1 MNLTDH
7 RQLKTRITVHS
18 LYAPEK
24 GYLSGQFSGAQ
35 PADDAQNLYN
45 FNQKNNYNNASIQT
59 AGVNATGSPISSEQ
73 KASKMSSNLRPL
85 SQLQGGLM
93 PKAQKYI
100 KAPSC
105 TFAYGGIVPEE
116 QHPFYNYLIGPTKK
130 QGYEVVFKNNDIK
143 YTTQKSGIA
152 TTAIN
157 NRPITH
163 TAYIPF
169 NELDDN
175 NIVRNAP
182 YTTFNIWDFADDYY
196 QYTERKANKYRG
208 PVTNPKVKNAAK
220 IETVDDPYYGS
231 QIAIYAADTS
241 LTIGRMYPTS
251 FDVLYQNPTYYY
263 SSSSGKYKS
272 KTIPLKSGSN
282 CGFVLTFNATE
293 VKTTSVIMIE
303 IVDKSPLR
311 DSINSYQFQISTEI
325 NQSLFAKK
333 PNKNDEF
340 IMLGK
345 FTNFGDIT
353 SINEMYFHFVG
364 GLLLVGNS
372 SDTQNWEVIHPYTE
386 VTLSE
391 SPKKYEHHISDN
403 TYVYVTFNDIV
414 CNFQYSP
421 ITFDHIDTNKKNERN
436 LYSYITARFDAPNTK
451 SNAISYSQI
460 NNTVH
465 DSVYFGNYSKDIDK
479 YKHPVSMYA
488 DSRLYG
494 TDLIQLNEQG
504 LQSNGAESVYNV
516 ITLVSYGCVDGSIF
530 MRLDNDDANTPTSA
544 FDNNVILNSSS
555 SQTASLS
562 ANTANTIAT
571 SSKYS
576 NNSTNILQE
585 IIDSDL
591 SEYVLSWNVDVSSE
605 ENNKFVVSKTATIS
619 LANVDSDAR
628 GVYILDLL
636 ERNLLVIRIEAGYGE
651 VFDTYFEGFC
661 TKISIN
667 KSGSG
672 TDITL
677 SCQDIM
683 SYALSNIV
691 FENPMLITGL
701 SLFRAIDYIVACS
714 GFADYYIR
722 FNGNDAFNYYG
733 SLKLDQNSVQK
744 QDLITCSLVDTILD
758 KIKDVGKLL
767 LNKKSALPT
776 IRWDSRY
783 QKIVFDARS
792 NYLDT
797 DFKFTG
803 LVEDSD
809 QEYLRM
815 TSNPGV
821 SVPEW
826 HGLLNGKYTVEID
839 NTYLATGVKS
849 FGLLRDGYKYIS
861 TPELKIENSLSLNK
875 RFSLTNSINSN
886 SLVEGWVG
894 FRKIKV
900 DSVDKSIVAN
910 ETILR
915 NRFRFFETITS
926 ETIHSIS
933 FSCYVTKPLREYGN
947 FLINIFVNDNTSQT
961 DPYIYEKVSYGFS
974 KENNYIVAD
983 VTGRNIILMG
993 DF

>member
-1 MNLTDH
+1 MNFTDH
-7 RQLKTRITVHS
+7 RQLKTRVTVHS

-59 AGVNATGSPISSEQ
+59 AGVNATGTPVSAEQ

-85 SQLQGGLM
+85 SQLQGGLL
-93 PKAQKYI
+93 PKAQRYI

-116 QHPFYNYLIGPTKK
+116 IHPYYNYLIGPTKK
-130 QGYEVVFKNNDIK
+130 QGYEVVYKNNDIK
-143 YTTQKSGIA
+143 YTTQTSGIA

-169 NELDDN
+169 NELDEN
-175 NIVRNAP
+175 KTVQNAP
-182 YTTFNIWDFADDYY
+182 YTTFNIWDFSDDYY

-208 PVTNPKVKNAAK
+208 PITNPNVKNAAK

-231 QIAIYAADTS
+231 QIAVYAADTS
-241 LTIGRMYPTS
+241 FTIGRLYPTS

-263 SSSSGKYKS
+263 SSSSGKYSS

-282 CGFVLTFNATE
+282 CGFVLSFNSTE
-293 VKTTSVIMIE
+293 VKSTSVILIE
-303 IVDKSPLR
+303 IIDKSPLK

-353 SINEMYFHFVG
+353 SINELYFHFVG

-391 SPKKYEHHISDN
+391 SPKKYEHHISNN
-403 TYVYVTFNDIV
+403 TYVYITFNDIV

-421 ITFDHIDTNKKNERN
+421 IVFDHIDTNPKNERN

-460 NNTVH
+460 KKTVN
-465 DSVYFGNYSKDIDK
+465 DSVYFGNYSKDIDE

-504 LQSNGAESVYNV
+504 LQSNGNESVYNLM
-516 ITLVSYGCVDGSIF
+516 TLVSYGCADGSIF
-530 MRLDNDDANTPTSA
+530 MRLDNDDANTPTSG

-585 IIDSDL
+585 INDSDL
-591 SEYVLSWNVDVSSE
+591 SEYVLAWNVDVNAE
-605 ENNKFVVSKTATIS
+605 ENNKFVITKTATIT
-619 LANVDSDAR
+619 LANVDSDGR
-628 GVYILDLL
+628 GSNVLDLL
-636 ERNLLVIRIEAGYGE
+636 ERNLLVIRLEAGYGE
-651 VFDTYFEGFC
+651 VLDTYFEGFC
-661 TKISIN
+661 TKISIE

-677 SCQDIM
+677 SCVDIM

-701 SLFRAIDYIVACS
+701 SLFRAIDYIIACS
-714 GFADYYIR
+714 GFADHYLR
-722 FNGNDAFNYYG
+722 FNGNNAFNYYG

-758 KIKDVGKLL
+758 KVKDVGKLL

-776 IRWDSRY
+776 IRWDSDY
-783 QKIVFDARS
+783 KKIIFDARS

-803 LVEDSD
+803 LVEESN
-809 QEYLRM
+809 QEYIKM

-826 HGLLNGKYTVEID
+826 HGLLNGKYTVDID
-839 NTYLATGVKS
+839 NTYLASGVKS

-861 TPELKIENSLSLNK
+861 TPELKIENGLSFSK

-947 FLINIFVNDNTSQT
+947 FLINIFVNDKTSQT
-961 DPYIYEKVSYGFS
+961 DPYIYEKVSYAFS